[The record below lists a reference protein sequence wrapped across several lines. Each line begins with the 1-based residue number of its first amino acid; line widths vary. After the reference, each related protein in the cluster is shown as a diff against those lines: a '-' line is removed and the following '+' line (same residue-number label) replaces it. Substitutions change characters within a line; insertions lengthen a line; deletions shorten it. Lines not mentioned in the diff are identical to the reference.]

1 MKTKKVTLTAEI
13 YLSFDENEKEFKES
27 LELYRNAT
35 ESVDDDETLKNTML
49 QHIAWHISSFGTG
62 KKIEGVGYV
71 SIDGVKPKKDWC
83 GVDADSNDF
92 TLYGHPEYEID
103 IN

>member
-13 YLSFDENEKEFKES
+13 HLSFDENEQEFKES

-35 ESVDDDETLKNTML
+35 ESVDDYETLKNSML
-49 QHIAWHISSFGTG
+49 QHIALHISSFGTE
-62 KKIEGVGYV
+62 KKIEGVGHV
-71 SIDGVKPKKDWC
+71 SIDGEKPKKDWC
-83 GVDADSNDF
+83 GVDVDSNDF
-92 TLYGHPEYEID
+92 TLSGPPEYETE

>member
-13 YLSFDENEKEFKES
+13 YLSFDENEQEFKDS

-83 GVDADSNDF
+83 GVDIDSNDF
-92 TLYGHPEYEID
+92 TLNGPPEYEI
-103 IN
+103 N